1 MAVALLVPLASS
13 ARCTTRGAMLVSAM
27 KGGPCGPAITT
38 DGAAFAVLGSTI
50 CAQRRSQIANFG
62 QWHSCNAP
70 SRTTLL

>member
-50 CAQRRSQIANFG
+50 CAQ
-62 QWHSCNAP
+62 
-70 SRTTLL
+70 